1 MGEPPQ
7 PGRLA
12 LDVAEEEVALGV
24 EVLRPRLK
32 DLDRAR
38 DRGQRRAQLVRGVRD
53 ELALASLAALAL
65 GDVDQDEDRGRLR
78 PAGKPLQPERAIVVG
93 ANDQVQLLRAGI
105 VQARGELPERRLR
118 PGVDELHPGLR
129 SEQLFRR
136 GVREHDL
143 QVLVDREDALVQ
155 PGEQAREAVL
165 VEPAG
170 ECGRGGPC
178 HGGSI
183 PLAPGPNL
191 RSGLRAHAGRRLD
204 PVPNRGAA
212 DRWQRSRA

>member
-1 MGEPPQ
+1 MP
-7 PGRLA
+7 
-12 LDVAEEEVALGV
+12 EEEVALG
-24 EVLRPRLK
+24 RQSFAP
-32 DLDRAR
+32 AWSTSI
-38 DRGQRRAQLVRGVRD
+38 ALVIAASGVR
-53 ELALASLAALAL
+53 SSCAAFATNSRSACSRRSRSEMSIRTKIAADS
-65 GDVDQDEDRGRLR
+65 G
-78 PAGKPLQPERAIVVG
+78 PPGKPLQPQRAIVVG

-129 SEQLFRR
+129 SEQLFRC

-143 QVLVDREDALVQ
+143 QVLVNREDAFVQ
-155 PGEQAREAVL
+155 SGEQAREAVL

-178 HGGSI
+178 HGGI
-183 PLAPGPNL
+183 HILCAQGRTFGPGYE
-191 RSGLRAHAGRRLD
+191 RT
-204 PVPNRGAA
+204 PVGGSTPSRNRGAA